1 MRTYLSHYPGRMNI
15 SWDDFMNLGK
25 IRHND
30 PYEKFSMSVLA
41 TNLSQEVNGVSKIHG
56 RVSREMFQQMW
67 PGYFAEESH
76 IGYVTN
82 GVHLPT
88 WADAS
93 WQKLYK
99 EVLGENYIDV
109 QSDLNVW
116 SKIENVADETIWNIK
131 KELKHKLTEYLKVK
145 VVEDMQRRQESP
157 SLIIN
162 TIENFNENALIIG
175 FARRFATYK
184 RAHLLF
190 NNIERLAELLNNPE
204 KPVVFLFAGKA
215 HPNDKAGQDLIKM
228 IIETSR
234 RKEFA
239 GKVIFLNN
247 YDMELGKILT
257 SSVDIWMNT
266 PTRPLEAS
274 GTSGEKAVMNGTL
287 NLSVLDGWWAEG
299 YREKAG
305 WALQEERTYSDQ
317 RYQDELDA
325 ETIYNL
331 IENEIVSLYFDRN
344 EKGVPSQWVKYVK
357 NNLMQI
363 APNYTMKRMLDDY
376 FAQYYNKLIERTDFM
391 RENRYQK
398 AFEIAAWKKKV
409 ESNWDKIEVESIKIP
424 DSSLRSLTFGDVIIA
439 EINLKT
445 PGLDRGDVGVEIV
458 FGGKDKNGN
467 DKVMQVEQLQL
478 VDAGEGWARY
488 YINLPLNK
496 AGIFDYTF
504 RIYPTNDLLPH
515 RQDFALVKWI

>member
-1 MRTYLSHYPGRMNI
+1 M
-15 SWDDFMNLGK
+15 
-25 IRHND
+25 
-30 PYEKFSMSVLA
+30 
-41 TNLSQEVNGVSKIHG
+41 
-56 RVSREMFQQMW
+56 
-67 PGYFAEESH
+67 
-76 IGYVTN
+76 TN

-88 WADAS
+88 WADSS
-93 WQKLYK
+93 WQRLYR
-99 EVLGENYIDV
+99 EVLGKDYVDV
-109 QSDLNVW
+109 QSDPEVWAKINNV
-116 SKIENVADETIWNIK
+116 SDDTIWNIK

-190 NNIERLAELLNNPE
+190 NNIDRLAELLNNPE

-239 GKVIFLNN
+239 GKVMFLNN

-299 YREKAG
+299 YRKEAG

-344 EKGVPSQWVKYVK
+344 EKGVPTRWVQYVK
-357 NNLMQI
+357 NDLMQI

-376 FAQYYNKLIERTDFM
+376 YNQYYNKLIERTDFM
-391 RENRYQK
+391 RENRYEK
-398 AFEIAAWKKKV
+398 AFEIAAWKKNV
-409 ESNWDKIEVESIKIP
+409 LANWDKIEVESIKIP
-424 DSSLRSLTFGDVIIA
+424 DSSVRSLTFGDVIIA
-439 EINLKT
+439 EITLKT
-445 PGLDRGDVGVEIV
+445 PGLNRGDVGVEIV

-478 VDAGEGWARY
+478 VEAGEDWARY

-504 RIYPTNDLLPH
+504 RIYPNNDLLPH

>member
-1 MRTYLSHYPGRMNI
+1 MKNTFGQSVAVTLFGES
-15 SWDDFMNLGK
+15 
-25 IRHND
+25 

-67 PGYFAEESH
+67 PGYFAEENH

-88 WADAS
+88 WADSS
-93 WQKLYK
+93 WQRLYR
-99 EVLGENYIDV
+99 EVLGKDYVDV
-109 QSDLNVW
+109 QSDPEVWAKINNV
-116 SKIENVADETIWNIK
+116 SDDTIWNIK

-190 NNIERLAELLNNPE
+190 NNIDRLAELLNNPE

-239 GKVIFLNN
+239 GKVMFLNN

-299 YREKAG
+299 YRKEAG
-305 WALQEERTYSDQ
+305 WALQVV
-317 RYQDELDA
+317 A
-325 ETIYNL
+325 I
-331 IENEIVSLYFDRN
+331 
-344 EKGVPSQWVKYVK
+344 
-357 NNLMQI
+357 
-363 APNYTMKRMLDDY
+363 
-376 FAQYYNKLIERTDFM
+376 
-391 RENRYQK
+391 
-398 AFEIAAWKKKV
+398 
-409 ESNWDKIEVESIKIP
+409 
-424 DSSLRSLTFGDVIIA
+424 
-439 EINLKT
+439 
-445 PGLDRGDVGVEIV
+445 
-458 FGGKDKNGN
+458 
-467 DKVMQVEQLQL
+467 
-478 VDAGEGWARY
+478 
-488 YINLPLNK
+488 
-496 AGIFDYTF
+496 
-504 RIYPTNDLLPH
+504 
-515 RQDFALVKWI
+515 

>member
-1 MRTYLSHYPGRMNI
+1 
-15 SWDDFMNLGK
+15 
-25 IRHND
+25 
-30 PYEKFSMSVLA
+30 
-41 TNLSQEVNGVSKIHG
+41 
-56 RVSREMFQQMW
+56 
-67 PGYFAEESH
+67 
-76 IGYVTN
+76 
-82 GVHLPT
+82 
-88 WADAS
+88 
-93 WQKLYK
+93 
-99 EVLGENYIDV
+99 
-109 QSDLNVW
+109 
-116 SKIENVADETIWNIK
+116 
-131 KELKHKLTEYLKVK
+131 
-145 VVEDMQRRQESP
+145 
-157 SLIIN
+157 
-162 TIENFNENALIIG
+162 
-175 FARRFATYK
+175 
-184 RAHLLF
+184 
-190 NNIERLAELLNNPE
+190 
-204 KPVVFLFAGKA
+204 
-215 HPNDKAGQDLIKM
+215 M
-228 IIETSR
+228 IIKTSR

-239 GKVIFLNN
+239 DKDMFLNN

-299 YREKAG
+299 YRKEAG

-344 EKGVPSQWVKYVK
+344 EKGVPTRWVQYVK
-357 NNLMQI
+357 NDLMQI

-376 FAQYYNKLIERTDFM
+376 YNQYYNKLIERTDFM
-391 RENRYQK
+391 RENRYEK
-398 AFEIAAWKKKV
+398 AFEIAAWKKNV
-409 ESNWDKIEVESIKIP
+409 LANWDKIEVESIKIP
-424 DSSLRSLTFGDVIIA
+424 DSSVRSLTFGDVIIA
-439 EINLKT
+439 EITLKT
-445 PGLDRGDVGVEIV
+445 PGLNRGDVGVEIV

-478 VDAGEGWARY
+478 VEAGEGWARY

-504 RIYPTNDLLPH
+504 RIYPNNDLLPH